1 MCAFGGKS
9 VIETSLI
16 FELPV
21 PSEKLLAEM
30 FGLSPAEARLAQ
42 RIARGD
48 SLEDIAADA
57 GIKMPTARCQLA
69 SVFGKTGT
77 NRQPKLVALLCHL
90 AYRSAPPVRET
101 ISPARTDRNLAA
113 GTIAPVHWLPPRSR
127 TVRG

>member
-9 VIETSLI
+9 VIDISLI
-16 FELPV
+16 FEFPA
-21 PSEKLLAEM
+21 PSEELLAEM

-77 NRQPKLVALLCHL
+77 NRQPKLVALLCRL
-90 AYRSAPPVRET
+90 AYLSAPPVAET
-101 ISPARTDRNLAA
+101 IPPARTDRNLAA
-113 GTIAPVHWLPPRSR
+113 GAIAPVHCLPPRSR